1 MEPGTPEPSLI
12 ERMGGMEAA
21 SGLLVSAVENFY
33 IKLITDPALATFFEG
48 VQMERLKAK
57 QVEFLAYVF
66 GGPQRYSG
74 RDLAEA
80 HEALIRDKGAPP
92 APALTGRCGRARDGS
107 ARTHAAAPFAATPPP
122 LTRRPRRTPPPPRP
136 PGLNETHF
144 DIVAA
149 HFHAC
154 LTELGAPAELVDEA
168 LRILATARPIFERQ
182 SPPPPPGAPGAQ
194 GEAAPG
200 PLDAEAPSPEDTAA
214 IATHL
219 QAVLAVREAE
229 LTKVRHKVRR
239 MVAHSDPAAL
249 ERLRAALRL
258 RGAGLVELFD
268 ESLAAGRAAPGG
280 AP

>member
-1 MEPGTPEPSLI
+1 M
-12 ERMGGMEAA
+12 
-21 SGLLVSAVENFY
+21 
-33 IKLITDPALATFFEG
+33 
-48 VQMERLKAK
+48 
-57 QVEFLAYVF
+57 
-66 GGPQRYSG
+66 
-74 RDLAEA
+74 
-80 HEALIRDKGAPP
+80 
-92 APALTGRCGRARDGS
+92 
-107 ARTHAAAPFAATPPP
+107 
-122 LTRRPRRTPPPPRP
+122 
-136 PGLNETHF
+136 
-144 DIVAA
+144 AA

-229 LTKVRHKVRR
+229 LSKVRHKVRR